1 MKTYNRYHSLI
12 LYTAFLMGWVFTYV
26 SPAPQVLARGTQVL
40 AMETVAQEGQKFM
53 QNTLPW
59 DPDRMQI
66 KVVYEGKSLLLPK
79 GHLTLDYKL
88 PGQKKR
94 VGRVPFI
101 GLVKVDGIIKKRLR
115 LVANVTVAYD
125 VFRSVRSLK
134 RGHVI
139 QHQDVELIRVESNK
153 LMRNIISDESDLIGH
168 RLIRNRHLLVVDFGE
183 RTGRDH
189 ARSPEPEVHGFR
201 LIRIHRNETD
211 CGRRGRGVEDRSRSF
226 LHLQAVELGGL
237 SGVGCERAADGVDHV
252 AGHAGSFR
260 DRDPRRGRR

>member
-1 MKTYNRYHSLI
+1 
-12 LYTAFLMGWVFTYV
+12 MGWVFIYA
-26 SPAPQVLARGTQVL
+26 SPASQVLARGTQVL
-40 AMETVAQEGQKFM
+40 TMETIAQEGQKYM
-53 QNTLPW
+53 ENTLPW
-59 DPDRMQI
+59 DPDRIQI

-101 GLVKVDGIIKKRLR
+101 GFVKVDGIIKKRLR

-168 RLIRNRHLLVVDFGE
+168 RLIRNLGQRESFLNYMVRKIPLVKTGDRILIVAQKGPLRVTAPGVVKENGFKNDTVRVENINSRKLIFGTVVDSH
-183 RTGRDH
+183 T
-189 ARSPEPEVHGFR
+189 
-201 LIRIHRNETD
+201 IRINY
-211 CGRRGRGVEDRSRSF
+211 
-226 LHLQAVELGGL
+226 
-237 SGVGCERAADGVDHV
+237 
-252 AGHAGSFR
+252 
-260 DRDPRRGRR
+260 

>member
-1 MKTYNRYHSLI
+1 MKTYNRTNSI
-12 LYTAFLMGWVFTYV
+12 IFYTAFLMGWVFIYA
-26 SPAPQVLARGTQVL
+26 SPASQVLARGTQVL
-40 AMETVAQEGQKFM
+40 TMETIAQEGQKYM
-53 QNTLPW
+53 ENTLPW
-59 DPDRMQI
+59 DPDRIQI

-101 GLVKVDGIIKKRLR
+101 GFVKVDGIIKKRLR

-168 RLIRNRHLLVVDFGE
+168 RLVRNLGQRESFLNYMVRKIPLVKTGDRILIVAQKGPLRVTAPGVVKENGFKNDTVRVENINSRKLIFGTVVDSH
-183 RTGRDH
+183 T
-189 ARSPEPEVHGFR
+189 
-201 LIRIHRNETD
+201 IRVNY
-211 CGRRGRGVEDRSRSF
+211 
-226 LHLQAVELGGL
+226 
-237 SGVGCERAADGVDHV
+237 
-252 AGHAGSFR
+252 
-260 DRDPRRGRR
+260 

>member
-1 MKTYNRYHSLI
+1 MKTYNRYNSPMLSM
-12 LYTAFLMGWVFTYV
+12 AFLMGWVFIYAF
-26 SPAPQVLARGTQVL
+26 SAPQVLARGTQVL
-40 AMETVAQEGQKFM
+40 TMETIANEGQKYM
-53 QNTLPW
+53 ENTLSW
-59 DPDRMQI
+59 DRDRMQI

-101 GLVKVDGIIKKRLR
+101 GFVKVDGIIKKRLR

-139 QHQDVELIRVESNK
+139 QHQDVELVRVKSNK

-168 RLIRNRHLLVVDFGE
+168 RLIRNLGQRESFLNHMVRKIPLVKTGDRVLIVAQKGPLRVTAPGVVKENGFKNDTIRVENIHSRKLIFGTVVDS
-183 RTGRDH
+183 RT
-189 ARSPEPEVHGFR
+189 
-201 LIRIHRNETD
+201 IRINY
-211 CGRRGRGVEDRSRSF
+211 
-226 LHLQAVELGGL
+226 
-237 SGVGCERAADGVDHV
+237 
-252 AGHAGSFR
+252 
-260 DRDPRRGRR
+260 

>member
-1 MKTYNRYHSLI
+1 MKTYNRTNSI
-12 LYTAFLMGWVFTYV
+12 IFYTAFLMGWIFIYAFPT
-26 SPAPQVLARGTQVL
+26 PQVLARGTQAL
-40 AMETVAQEGQKFM
+40 TMETIEQEGLKFM

-59 DPDRMQI
+59 DRDRMQI

-115 LVANVTVAYD
+115 MVANVTVAYD

-139 QHQDVELIRVESNK
+139 QHQDVELVRVESNK
-153 LMRNIISDESDLIGH
+153 LMRNIISDKSDLIGH
-168 RLIRNRHLLVVDFGE
+168 RLIRNLGQRESFLNYMVRKIPLVKTGDRILIVAQKGPLRVTAPGVVKENGFKNDTVRVENIHSRKLIFGTVVDS
-183 RTGRDH
+183 RT
-189 ARSPEPEVHGFR
+189 
-201 LIRIHRNETD
+201 IRINY
-211 CGRRGRGVEDRSRSF
+211 
-226 LHLQAVELGGL
+226 
-237 SGVGCERAADGVDHV
+237 
-252 AGHAGSFR
+252 
-260 DRDPRRGRR
+260 